1 MFLVCHL
8 QSQVI
13 SVLVAFIPEN
23 GIILSKKRM
32 IFTAGFCNRLCGMGL
47 GKDDGDLTYP
57 ASELFIHIVI

>member
-1 MFLVCHL
+1 L

-23 GIILSKKRM
+23 GIILPKKRM
-32 IFTAGFCNRLCGMGL
+32 IFKVGFSNRLCGMGL
-47 GKDDGDLTYP
+47 GKDDGDLIYP